1 MNIFISCTALIE
13 HSFGFGIWPLILFLN
28 VSAFSLYFIFSA
40 LHVYQESNHYYRQD
54 SSSFSNSNVHHSMK
68 RSSQLVHLI
77 DLSLVFMM
85 TSGSSCCAAIIVDIA
100 HSRTHCYSAMPQH
113 FKCKFLDHHNSFNKQ
128 NWGGQLYN
136 VDQSLLFQKFG
147 IYKIFQLSDSD
158 ECSKLFI
165 VSFCL
170 RASWFLSNDIRQGGR
185 KTRRVVTQIV
195 NLSWL
200 IW

>member
-1 MNIFISCTALIE
+1 MFLHFPC
-13 HSFGFGIWPLILFLN
+13 ILF
-28 VSAFSLYFIFSA
+28 FQHCLYIKSQIIIIDKIA
-40 LHVYQESNHYYRQD
+40 LHSATVM
-54 SSSFSNSNVHHSMK
+54 FTIPWK

-170 RASWFLSNDIRQGGR
+170 RAS
-185 KTRRVVTQIV
+185 
-195 NLSWL
+195 
-200 IW
+200 